1 VASSALSDAERV
13 GAVQYAPVELNRARD
28 RLGLAQGAM
37 REKKYPDAQR
47 LAEEAVVDAKLAAMK
62 AQAAQADQAAAAVQ
76 RDQSTLRNETTP
88 PVPSGHTISQ

>member
-1 VASSALSDAERV
+1 VAASALSDAERL

-28 RLGLAQGAM
+28 RLAVAQGAM

-47 LAEEAVVDAKLAAMK
+47 LAQEAEADAKLAAMK

-88 PVPSGHTISQ
+88 TVPSGPTTSQ